1 MLQFAGRLVV
11 SKIEKVYNLFSR
23 KTQFLVVRAPELWFK
38 NTFIIYACL
47 KILFLLQQQ
56 FSFGFINF
64 LPRQQAMLTIDCHIM
79 MNLVALLTKLNTFI
93 CLLLLFMIKKEET
106 LYFI

>member
-47 KILFLLQQQ
+47 KICFCCKQH
-56 FSFGFINF
+56 FFFGFHQVF
-64 LPRQQAMLTIDCHIM
+64 VETEEMLTIYYNIM
-79 MNLVALLTKLNTFI
+79 RFN
-93 CLLLLFMIKKEET
+93 C
-106 LYFI
+106 